1 MRLAN
6 KVAIVTG
13 AGSGIGRA
21 TSILFAREGAKVIV
35 ADIKDNEGQ
44 ETVRTIKADR
54 GDAIFVHTDVSKA
67 ADVERLIKTAVQTFG
82 KLDILYNNA
91 GIPQKAIPVETMDEA
106 LWDRIYAVNV
116 KGVFLGAKYAVP
128 EMKKNRGGV
137 IINTASIGG
146 VRVRPAFAAYNSS
159 KGAVIVLTRALAL
172 ELAQYNIRVNCINPV
187 SADTPML
194 PQFMAASPDVQ
205 SGINQLKST
214 IPLGRLATPEDIAYA
229 ALYLAS
235 DEASLVTGAS
245 LDVDG
250 GRGI

>member
-6 KVAIVTG
+6 KVAIITG
-13 AGSGIGRA
+13 AGSGMGRA
-21 TSILFAREGAKVIV
+21 TSILFAKEGAKVVV
-35 ADIKDNEGQ
+35 ADINDSGGQ
-44 ETVRTIKADR
+44 ETVRVIKANG
-54 GDAIFVHTDVSKA
+54 GDAIFIHTDVSKA
-67 ADVERLIKTAVQTFG
+67 ADVDGLIKKAVKTFG

-91 GIPQKAIPVETMDEA
+91 AIPQKAIPVELMDEA
-106 LWDRIYAVNV
+106 EWDRIYAVNV
-116 KGVFLGAKYAVP
+116 KGVFFGAKYAIP
-128 EMKKNRGGV
+128 EMKKNGRGV

-159 KGAVIVLTRALAL
+159 KGAVIVLTKALAL

-187 SADTPML
+187 STDTPML
-194 PQFMAASPDVQ
+194 PQFLAASADLQ
-205 SGINQLKST
+205 SGVKQLKST
-214 IPLGRLATPEDIAYA
+214 IPLGRLATPEDIANA

-235 DEASLVTGAS
+235 DEASLVTGIG